1 VSLDIQPRDCIIY
14 ERKRRGR
21 NGFLSPTY
29 NRINVVRIHDG
40 VFSHENKE
48 IRMNDDDFEN
58 DYTEDEKHESRLL
71 VRAYLTF
78 TSRFSEYIREV
89 DESLWNKAIDYAK
102 DYTTV
107 DGVVLTDVRHLMDI
121 DPEEIDGEFPFDGES

>member
-1 VSLDIQPRDCIIY
+1 
-14 ERKRRGR
+14 
-21 NGFLSPTY
+21 
-29 NRINVVRIHDG
+29 
-40 VFSHENKE
+40 
-48 IRMNDDDFEN
+48 MNDDDFEN

>member
-1 VSLDIQPRDCIIY
+1 
-14 ERKRRGR
+14 
-21 NGFLSPTY
+21 
-29 NRINVVRIHDG
+29 
-40 VFSHENKE
+40 
-48 IRMNDDDFEN
+48 MNNDDFEKE
-58 DYTEDEKHESRLL
+58 YTEDEEHASRL

-121 DPEEIDGEFPFDGES
+121 DPEETDGEFPFDEES